1 MKQISAVE
9 WLVEHL
15 KEYDF
20 QLEEH
25 KNEIL
30 KAKELEKE
38 QIVNSHLAGAK
49 KMILSINEFVDCS
62 NVLKEIEDIEIGTDT
77 HDEGIE
83 YYDKTFNK

>member
-15 KEYDF
+15 KEYGF

-49 KMILSINEFVDCS
+49 KMIIEINGFVDCS
-62 NVLKEIEDIEIGTDT
+62 KTLKEIENIENGSDT
-77 HDEGIE
+77 HYEGLE
-83 YYDKTFNK
+83 YYDEKFK

>member
-15 KEYDF
+15 KEYGF

-25 KNEIL
+25 KNEIQQ
-30 KAKELEKE
+30 AKELEKE

-49 KMILSINEFVDCS
+49 KMVLSINEFVDCS
-62 NVLKEIEDIEIGTDT
+62 NVLREIADIENGTDM
-77 HDEGIE
+77 HDEGLE
-83 YYDKTFNK
+83 YYEEKFK